1 MKRIFLGAVVAAS
14 LLGFAGCAEYEE
26 SDNES
31 IREQCMKDPHLPF
44 CDEAPGEQ
52 IEPETPSID
61 DDL

>member
-1 MKRIFLGAVVAAS
+1 MKRIFLGVVVAAS

-44 CDEAPGEQ
+44 CDEAQ
-52 IEPETPSID
+52 DEPELENPSTGD
-61 DDL
+61 DF